1 MQTAPA
7 HTSDRQNLLEVT
19 GLFFK
24 LGLTAFGGPAAHIA
38 IMHNEVVK
46 RRRWLSDQEF
56 LDLLGAT
63 NLIPG
68 PNSTE
73 MAIHLGLRRAGWAGF
88 FIGGLGFTLP
98 AVLMVLGL
106 AWLYVNF
113 GNLPQIS
120 GVLYGIKPVI
130 VVIILQALWDLG
142 HKVLNRP
149 LPILVAGLV
158 LGSYFLGI
166 NEVALLLGGGVI
178 FALVTNLRELSLRKQ
193 GFALLPLGGLNLLST
208 TSSLPFSLTSLF
220 LIFLKVGAILYGSGY
235 VLLAFLRADLVVRY
249 GWLSDQ
255 QLLDAIAVGQ
265 MTPGPLFTSATFI
278 GYLLGGLPGALLATL
293 GIFLPSFF
301 FVALS
306 SPLIPRLRGSK
317 WAAAF
322 LDGVNATSL
331 GLMAAVTWHL
341 ARTSLVDL
349 PSLLIAGAT
358 FGLLAKYKINTTWL
372 ILGGALLGGV
382 ITLLRSS
389 GIL

>member
-1 MQTAPA
+1 MQTASA
-7 HTSDRQNLLEVT
+7 RASDRQNLLEVT

-88 FIGGLGFTLP
+88 FIGGLGFILP

-106 AWLYVNF
+106 AWVYVNF

-142 HKVLNRP
+142 RKVLNRP

-158 LGSYFLGI
+158 LGGYFLGI

-178 FALVTNLRELSLRKQ
+178 FALITNLRELSLRKQ

-278 GYLLGGLPGALLATL
+278 GYLLGGLPGAFLATL

-306 SPLIPRLRGSK
+306 SPLIPRLRESK

-358 FGLLAKYKINTTWL
+358 FGLLTKYKINTTWL

-382 ITLLRSS
+382 ITLLR
-389 GIL
+389 